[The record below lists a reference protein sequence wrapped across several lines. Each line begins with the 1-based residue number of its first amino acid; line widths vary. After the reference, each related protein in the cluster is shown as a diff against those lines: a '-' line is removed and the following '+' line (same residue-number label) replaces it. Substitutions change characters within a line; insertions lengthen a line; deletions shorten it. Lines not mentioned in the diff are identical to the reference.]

1 MNDTQIEQLSP
12 FELSLYLQRRMREGG
27 RTDVLDAGRGNPNW
41 TAPTPREAFF
51 LLGQFATMETLRPD
65 SQLTADQLLSREARL
80 DRFTTFLQA
89 HPGAGA
95 DFWQQILGAP
105 ADILGMPV
113 AQWFDG
119 MCDAVIGDNYP
130 SPPRVLDITT
140 APLSTYL
147 RRELFAGS
155 PVPFDV
161 FPVEGGTAG
170 ICDIFDTLLH
180 THLLAPGDRI
190 ALFLPTFAPY
200 IEIAQLASTHFHIVP
215 IRAKKVTTAAGSVY
229 EYTAAELNKL
239 YDPRVKAAFIVNP
252 SNPTASAMGA
262 SDLAL
267 LRRIVTTARRD
278 LIVVTD
284 DVYGTFVP
292 EFRSVFTVIP
302 QNTICLYSFSK
313 YYGATGWRVGAIA
326 VAKTNIFGDLMA
338 RLPAADKEV
347 VAARYTSLSPD
358 PAGISF
364 IDRFVADSR
373 DVALHHAAG
382 LSTVQQAMMALF
394 SLYGLLGDGQAY
406 KVEVMRICRQREQLL
421 FQALGMAVPAPH
433 LDTAYYVDVDLL
445 GYIKTRYGETFARVI
460 QREWTPTKLL
470 IALAEQEGVMLLKTE
485 PFGSHPWSARVSLA
499 NLAPRDYVAIGQ
511 RLMHLLD
518 GLHEAWRDAVPT
530 R

>member
-1 MNDTQIEQLSP
+1 MDETQIEQLSP
-12 FELSLYLQRRMREGG
+12 FELSLHLQKRMRESG

-51 LLGQFATMETLRPD
+51 LLGQFATAETLRPD
-65 SQLTADQLLSREARL
+65 TQLTADQLLSRDERLAR
-80 DRFTTFLQA
+80 FKAFLTA

-95 DFWQQILGAP
+95 DFWNQILA
-105 ADILGMPV
+105 ADPELLGMPV
-113 AQWFDG
+113 ADWLDG
-119 MCDAVIGDNYP
+119 MCDAIIGDNYP
-130 SPPRVLDITT
+130 SPARVLDVTD
-140 APLSTYL
+140 APLATYM
-147 RRELFAGS
+147 RRELFASS

-170 ICDIFDTLLH
+170 ICYIFDTLLH

-200 IEIAQLASTHFHIVP
+200 IEIAALETNHFDVVP
-215 IRAKKVTTAAGSVY
+215 IRAKKVAKEGGSVY

-252 SNPTASAMGA
+252 SNPTASAMSV
-262 SDLAL
+262 SDLAR
-267 LRRIVTTARRD
+267 LRQIVTTRPD
-278 LIVVTD
+278 LILVTD

-292 EFRSVFTVIP
+292 EFRSVFAEMP
-302 QNTICLYSFSK
+302 RNTICLYSFSK

-326 VAKTNIFGDLMA
+326 VAQDNVFGGLLTK
-338 RLPAADKEV
+338 LPAADKDD
-347 VAARYTSLSPD
+347 VAARYTSLAPNPD
-358 PAGISF
+358 QIAF

-406 KVEVMRICRQREQLL
+406 KDEVIRICRQREKLL
-421 FQALGMAVPAPH
+421 FQTLEMAIPAPH
-433 LDTAYYVDVDLL
+433 RDTAYYVDVDLL
-445 GYIKTRYGETFARVI
+445 AYITQRYGTAFAQHI
-460 QREWTPTKLL
+460 AHHWTPTKLL
-470 IALAEQEGVMLLKTE
+470 VALAEQEGVMLLKTE
-485 PFGSHPWSARVSLA
+485 PFGSHPWSVRVSLA

-511 RLMHLLD
+511 RMMHLLE
-518 GLHEAWRDAVPT
+518 GLHTAWEGAGQPR
-530 R
+530 